1 MPWDGIIRQCPVEL
15 WDTILCFHSEN
26 HLLNRAFAAAWQKRR
41 FGEVEDEFRRAHEEG
56 VDVKRCRHRLRT
68 LNQEWKTLQEEYQI
82 WRLTM
87 CQEEASRAHWVMGR
101 LMHLRERIVYL
112 REETIRRNRYYMRF
126 RQRVLNRI
134 RYPSLGYNNS

>member
-1 MPWDGIIRQCPVEL
+1 MTWDDIIRRCPSEL
-15 WDTILCFHSEN
+15 GERILLYHSQN
-26 HLLNRAFAAAWQKRR
+26 HLLNRTFAAAWQMRR
-41 FGEVEDEFRRAHEEG
+41 FGGVVDEFRRAHEEG
-56 VDVKRCRHRLRT
+56 LDVKRCRHRLRI

-87 CQEEASRAHWVMGR
+87 CQEDASRAQWVMGR

-126 RQRVLNRI
+126 RQRVINHL
-134 RYPSLGYNNS
+134 RYRY